1 MGMACRT
8 RREEEECIK
17 NFGGKARKKKTTRKT

>member
-1 MGMACRT
+1 MACSTCRE
-8 RREEEECIK
+8 EEEECIQ